1 MRLLVLEC
9 KTVLEDKM
17 LPLSAKGAENLVHA
31 QGPSNWKGG

>member
-31 QGPSNWKGG
+31 PDPSSSKGG